1 MKISA
6 GVPVWRAAA
15 GAGGGAV
22 RVGGEVAAGGG
33 GLDRGP
39 GGGQPSTQ
47 YLHYNE
53 YLHNHEYLHNFDKY
67 LHKIYTRSASA

>member
-33 GLDRGP
+33 GLERGP

-47 YLHYNE
+47 YLHNIYTLLTNIYTVPE
-53 YLHNHEYLHNFDKY
+53 QYLH
-67 LHKIYTRSASA
+67 

>member
-6 GVPVWRAAA
+6 GVSVWRAAA

-33 GLDRGP
+33 GLERGP

-47 YLHYNE
+47 YLHNNE
-53 YLHNHEYLHNFDKY
+53 YLHTFDKY
-67 LHKIYTRSASA
+67 LHNIYTRSASA